1 MAVARSGHVG
11 RYRDPNLRPLRFDKQ
26 SSHYPMR
33 CRDLQLPPS
42 AHSTNRSKVRLVAT
56 TARSSNP
63 RPITP
68 LRKSRTADIRAST
81 GGILESVVLRR
92 IPRQSSSLRKSAAPA
107 PPCKNPASYTGH
119 WRFGGSEDDTGKH
132 KPKKFDRVGHTIRF
146 VVALFHPVHK
156 CARTRT
162 IDRLRREPRRLRC
175 ILIF

>member
-1 MAVARSGHVG
+1 M
-11 RYRDPNLRPLRFDKQ
+11 RYRSTRWPK
-26 SSHYPMR
+26 
-33 CRDLQLPPS
+33 LQLP
-42 AHSTNRSKVRLVAT
+42 HVRSTIRSRARLVA
-56 TARSSNP
+56 AAAHLSNP
-63 RPITP
+63 RSITP
-68 LRKSRTADIRAST
+68 LRRSRAADIRAST
-81 GGILESVVLRR
+81 GGILQSVVLRR

-146 VVALFHPVHK
+146 VVGSFHPVHK